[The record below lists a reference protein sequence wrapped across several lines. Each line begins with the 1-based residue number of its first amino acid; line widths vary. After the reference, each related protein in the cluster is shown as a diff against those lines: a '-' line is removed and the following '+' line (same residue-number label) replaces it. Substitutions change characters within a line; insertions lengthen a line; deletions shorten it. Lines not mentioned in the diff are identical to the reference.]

1 MDGRDVFRKE
11 CLKYIE
17 QSASGSGQAQ
27 SFRVHLAVRL
37 IEWVSTSFRAWG
49 RTPSLSLTRNALLI
63 SCINSIHPRC
73 LEFITHYWS
82 FFAMPHVETMPVRL
96 SIVDLVSATK
106 QLVDFHEMRYRNSLQ
121 KLSSAS
127 FVKIGAVTVTLCPRA
142 YMKLC
147 IL

>member
-1 MDGRDVFRKE
+1 
-11 CLKYIE
+11 
-17 QSASGSGQAQ
+17 
-27 SFRVHLAVRL
+27 
-37 IEWVSTSFRAWG
+37 
-49 RTPSLSLTRNALLI
+49 
-63 SCINSIHPRC
+63 
-73 LEFITHYWS
+73 
-82 FFAMPHVETMPVRL
+82 MPHVETMPVRL